1 MFHTHQS
8 NHLEALTDRLA
19 ELLQQPLRSP
29 LAREI
34 IVTQSN
40 GLARWLALRL
50 ADRLGICA
58 HIEFQFPATFLWE
71 MARRV
76 LHGLPSTSAFDRT
89 VLNWRVM
96 ALLAD
101 LGDEPCFA
109 PVRAW
114 LGDGRDDFRRYELA
128 CRIADCF
135 DQYLVYRPDWI
146 SRWEEGQEGHWQ
158 AELWRRLLASSS
170 ATGEMHRT
178 QVQAHFRQ
186 ALQQGEVDRHR
197 LPERVTLVGLS
208 ALPPLYLDLLAEL
221 GRFVDVHLLL
231 LNPCQ
236 EYWGDIRAERDLA
249 RLGEEIDPEAE
260 YLTVGHPLLASLGK
274 QGRDFIDLLQGYA
287 RVEWEGFAEPAGHDL
302 LHHLQADI
310 LHLRE
315 RGTPEYPPLPLRPDD
330 HSFQVQVC
338 HGPMREVEVLHDQ
351 LLALFAAHRHLRPSD
366 VIVMAPDIARYGP
379 LIEAVFDAAPRERRI
394 SFSIA
399 DQGLPVENPLVEA
412 FFELLDLSG
421 ERFDAAQVMSL
432 LEPPAVQ
439 RRFNLN
445 EDDLERIRYW
455 VREVGIRWG
464 INAGIKGDWNLP
476 VTAEHTWQAGLDRL
490 LLGYALPGQGRELYA
505 GILPYDEVEGGEAQ
519 ALGGLQSFLDE
530 LFGLHH
536 GLRQQRPP
544 GEWVT
549 TLYGVLERFFDARER
564 EENELQLIRSAL
576 ATLGDEAELARF
588 AEPVS
593 LSVMKSALRKALD
606 TPESGAGRFLGGGV
620 TCCAMVPMRSIPF
633 AVVCLIG
640 MNDDAYPRP
649 NRPVGFDLMASAF
662 RRGDRSRRRDDRY
675 LFLETLLSA
684 RRCFYLSYVGQN
696 IRDNAVLPPSVLVSE
711 LLDIVDRSF
720 KTADGQR
727 PSAQLVTRHPLQPFS
742 RRYFTGD
749 SRLFSYAQEWI
760 EASRQAGRGE
770 RDAAAL
776 LSGELAEPEPALR
789 WVTLE
794 SLTQFFKNPA
804 RWLLRERLGVRVDEG
819 EEALETREPFVP
831 DALESYQML
840 DEMLELYREER
851 PAADMETI
859 LRATGALPHGQVG
872 ECVFAGAYERVERF
886 AGRLGRV
893 FPRRGQAPLELDLM
907 LGEFRLTGRLTG
919 MTKAGWVG
927 YRLAK
932 MKAGDYLKLW
942 LHHLAL
948 NAMDLEEGVRES
960 HWVAEDQLVTLP
972 PVEQP
977 DVLLQG
983 LLDAYWQGTRRLLHF
998 FPKSGLAYMERLRK
1012 DKEPDADKALWAA
1025 HRAWE
1030 GEERRPG
1037 TAERENTYYQL
1048 AFGDTDPLD
1057 EEFTA
1062 LTMAVFGPLF
1072 EQIPVAEPP
1081 AGKGKREAAT

>member
-8 NHLEALTDRLA
+8 NHLETLTDRLA
-19 ELLQQPLRSP
+19 DLLRQPQRSP
-29 LAREI
+29 LAREM

-40 GLARWLALRL
+40 GMARWLALRL
-50 ADRLGICA
+50 ADRLGVCA
-58 HIEFQFPATFLWE
+58 HFDFQFPGTFLWE

-76 LHGLPSTSAFDRT
+76 LRGLPPTSAFDRP

-96 ALLAD
+96 ALLQEV
-101 LGDEPCFA
+101 GDEPGFA

-146 SRWEEGQEGHWQ
+146 TQWEDGAEEHWQ
-158 AELWRRLLASSS
+158 AELWRRLASG
-170 ATGEMHRT
+170 GEAHRT
-178 QVQAHFRQ
+178 RVQEQFRR
-186 ALQQGEVDRHR
+186 ALQHGEIDRRR
-197 LPERVTLVGLS
+197 LPERVTIVGLS

-221 GRFVDVHLLL
+221 SRFIDVHLLL

-249 RLGEEIDPEAE
+249 RLGEDIDPEAE

-274 QGRDFIDLLQGYA
+274 QGRDFIDLLQGYSRA
-287 RVEWEGFAEPAGHDL
+287 EWDGFVDPAGDDL
-302 LHHLQADI
+302 LHRLQADI

-315 RGTPEYPPLPLRPDD
+315 RGTHEYPPLPLRPDD
-330 HSFQVQVC
+330 HSLQVHVC

-351 LLALFAAHRHLRPSD
+351 LLALFEAHRDLRPSD
-366 VIVMAPDIARYGP
+366 VMVMAPDIARYGP

-394 SFSIA
+394 PFSVA

-432 LEPPAVQ
+432 LEPPAVR
-439 RRFNLN
+439 RRFGLSE
-445 EDDLERIRYW
+445 EDLDRVRHW

-464 INAGIKGDWNLP
+464 INAGIKDAWALP
-476 VTAEHTWQAGLDRL
+476 ATAEHTWQAGLDRL

-536 GLRQQRPP
+536 GLRDQRPP
-544 GEWVT
+544 GDWIT
-549 TLYGVLERFFDARER
+549 TLYGLLDRFFEARER
-564 EENELQLIRSAL
+564 EENELQLIRTAL
-576 ATLGDEAELARF
+576 ETLGEQAEQARF

-593 LSVMKSALRKALD
+593 LSVMKSALREWLNA
-606 TPESGAGRFLGGGV
+606 PESGAGRFLGGGV

-649 NRPVGFDLMASAF
+649 NRPVGFDLMAGSF

-696 IRDNAVLPPSVLVSE
+696 IRDNSILPPSVLVSE
-711 LLDIVDRSF
+711 LLDMVDRGF
-720 KTADGQR
+720 VTPEDGR
-727 PSAQLVTRHPLQPFS
+727 PGARIVTRHPLQPFS
-742 RRYFTGD
+742 RRYFTGNG
-749 SRLFSYAQEWI
+749 RLFSYAREWI

-776 LSGELAEPEPALR
+776 LTAELSEPEPALR

-794 SLTQFFKNPA
+794 GLTQFFKNPA
-804 RWLLRERLGVRVDEG
+804 KWLLRERLGIRVDEG

-840 DEMLELYREER
+840 DEMLELHREGR
-851 PAADMETI
+851 PAAEIETI
-859 LRATGALPHGQVG
+859 MRANGALPHGQVG
-872 ECVFAGAYERVERF
+872 ECVFADAYERVERF

-893 FPRRGQAPLELDLM
+893 FPRRDGAPLELDLM

-919 MTKAGWVG
+919 MTQAGWVG

-932 MKAGDYLKLW
+932 IKAGDYLKLW

-948 NAMDLEEGVRES
+948 NAMERQEGVRQS
-960 HWVAEDQLVTLP
+960 YWVAEDQLVTLEP
-972 PVEQP
+972 LEQP
-977 DVLLQG
+977 EMLLRG
-983 LLDAYWQGTRRLLHF
+983 LLEAYWQGSRRLLHF
-998 FPKSGLAYMERLRK
+998 FPKSGLAYVERLRK
-1012 DKEPDADKALWAA
+1012 DKEPNPDKALWAA
-1025 HRAWE
+1025 RRAWE

-1037 TAERENTYYQL
+1037 TAEREDAYYQL
-1048 AFGDTDPLD
+1048 AFGDTDPLN
-1057 EEFTA
+1057 EEFTT

-1072 EQIPVAEPP
+1072 EQIQRDEPSSS
-1081 AGKGKREAAT
+1081 

>member
-1 MFHTHQS
+1 MFYTHQS
-8 NHLEALTDRLA
+8 NRLETLTDRLA
-19 ELLQQPLRSP
+19 ELLRQPLRSP

-50 ADRLGICA
+50 ADRLGVCA
-58 HIEFQFPATFLWE
+58 HLDFQFPGTFLWE

-76 LHGLPSTSAFDRT
+76 LHGLPPTSAFDRP

-96 ALLAD
+96 ALLQEV
-101 LGDEPCFA
+101 GDEPAFA

-128 CRIADCF
+128 CRITDCF
-135 DQYLVYRPDWI
+135 DQYLIYRPDWI
-146 SRWEEGQEGHWQ
+146 GQWENGEEDHWQ
-158 AELWRRLLASSS
+158 AELWRRLARS
-170 ATGEMHRT
+170 GETHRT
-178 QVQAHFRQ
+178 RVQAQFRR
-186 ALQQGEVDRHR
+186 ALQHREVDRRR
-197 LPERVTLVGLS
+197 LPERVAVVGLS

-221 GRFVDVHLLL
+221 AHCIDVHLLL

-249 RLGEEIDPEAE
+249 RLGEEVDLEAE

-274 QGRDFIDLLQGYA
+274 QGRDFIDLLQGYS
-287 RVEWEGFAEPAGHDL
+287 RVEWEGFVEPAGDDL
-302 LHHLQADI
+302 LHRLQADI

-315 RGTPEYPPLPLRPDD
+315 RGTAEHPPLLLRPDD
-330 HSFQVQVC
+330 LSLQVHVC

-351 LLALFAAHRHLRPSD
+351 LLALFEAHRDLRPSD

-379 LIEAVFDAAPRERRI
+379 LIEAVFDVAPRERRI
-394 SFSIA
+394 PFSVA
-399 DQGLPVENPLVEA
+399 DQGLPVENPLIEA

-432 LEPPAVQ
+432 LEPPAVR
-439 RRFNLN
+439 RRFGLSE
-445 EDDLERIRYW
+445 EDLDRVRHW
-455 VREVGIRWG
+455 VRAVGIRWG
-464 INAGIKGDWNLP
+464 INAGIKDSWALP
-476 VTAEHTWQAGLDRL
+476 TTAGHTWQAGLDRL

-536 GLRQQRPP
+536 GLRDQRPP
-544 GEWVT
+544 ADWIT
-549 TLYGVLERFFDARER
+549 TLYALLDRFFDPRER
-564 EENELQLIRSAL
+564 EENELQLIRTAL
-576 ATLGDEAELARF
+576 ETLGEQAQQAQF

-593 LSVMKSALRKALD
+593 LSVMKSALRELLNV
-606 TPESGAGRFLGGGV
+606 PESGAGRFLGGGV

-649 NRPVGFDLMASAF
+649 NRPVGFDLMIRSF

-684 RRCFYLSYVGQN
+684 RRCLYLSYVGQN

-711 LLDIVDRSF
+711 LLDMVDRGF
-720 KTADGQR
+720 VTAEGGR
-727 PSAQLVTRHPLQPFS
+727 PSAQLVTRHPLQAFS

-749 SRLFSYAQEWI
+749 PRLFSYAQEWL
-760 EASRQAGRGE
+760 EASRQTGRGE

-776 LSGELAEPEPALR
+776 LTATLPEPESALR

-794 SLTQFFKNPA
+794 GLTQFFKNPA
-804 RWLLRERLGVRVDEG
+804 KWLLRERLGIRVDEG

-840 DEMLELYREER
+840 DEMLELHREGR
-851 PAADMETI
+851 PVAEIETI
-859 LRATGALPHGQVG
+859 MRANGALPHGQVG
-872 ECVFAGAYERVERF
+872 ECVFAEAYERVERF

-893 FPRRGQAPLELDLM
+893 FPRRDRAPLELDLA
-907 LGEFRLTGRLTG
+907 LGDFRLTGRLTG

-932 MKAGDYLKLW
+932 IKAGDYLKLW

-948 NAMDLEEGVRES
+948 NAMGLEDGVRQS
-960 HWVAEDQLVTLP
+960 YWVAEDQLVTLT

-977 DVLLQG
+977 EMLLRG
-983 LLDAYWQGTRRLLHF
+983 LLEWYWQGSQGLLHF
-998 FPKSGLAYMERLRK
+998 FPKSGLAYVEQLRK
-1012 DKEPDADKALWAA
+1012 DQEPNPDKALWAA
-1025 HRAWE
+1025 RRAWE

-1037 TAERENTYYQL
+1037 TAERENAYYQL
-1048 AFGDTDPLD
+1048 AFGETDPLD
-1057 EEFTA
+1057 EEFTTLA
-1062 LTMAVFGPLF
+1062 MAVFGPLF
-1072 EQIPVAEPP
+1072 EQIQRDEP
-1081 AGKGKREAAT
+1081 

>member
-1 MFHTHQS
+1 MFQTHQS
-8 NHLEALTDRLA
+8 NHLETLTDRLA
-19 ELLQQPLRSP
+19 ELLRQPLRSP

-40 GLARWLALRL
+40 GMARWLALRL
-50 ADRLGICA
+50 ADRLGVCA
-58 HIEFQFPATFLWE
+58 HFDFQFPSTFLWE

-76 LHGLPSTSAFDRT
+76 LHKLPPTSAFDRP

-96 ALLAD
+96 ALLQEV
-101 LGDEPCFA
+101 GDEPAFA

-128 CRIADCF
+128 GRIADCF
-135 DQYLVYRPDWI
+135 DQYLIYRPNWI
-146 SRWEEGQEGHWQ
+146 ARWENGEEDHWQ
-158 AELWRRLLASSS
+158 AELWRRLASS
-170 ATGEMHRT
+170 GEGHRAR
-178 QVQAHFRQ
+178 VQEQFRR
-186 ALQQGEVDRHR
+186 ALQHGEVDRRR
-197 LPERVTLVGLS
+197 LPERVAIVGLS

-221 GRFVDVHLLL
+221 SRFIDVHLLL

-249 RLGEEIDPEAE
+249 RLGEDIDPEAE

-287 RVEWEGFAEPAGHDL
+287 RAEWDGFVEPMGEDL
-302 LHHLQADI
+302 LHRLQADI

-315 RGTPEYPPLPLRPDD
+315 RGTHEHPPLRLPPDD
-330 HSFQVQVC
+330 DSLQVHVC

-351 LLALFAAHRHLRPSD
+351 LLALFEAHRDLRPSD
-366 VIVMAPDIARYGP
+366 VIVMAPDIVRYGP

-394 SFSIA
+394 PFSVA

-432 LEPPAVQ
+432 LEPPAVR
-439 RRFNLN
+439 RRFGLG
-445 EDDLERIRYW
+445 EDDLDRVRHW
-455 VREVGIRWG
+455 VRAVGIRWG
-464 INAGIKGDWNLP
+464 INAGIKDSWSLP
-476 VTAEHTWQAGLDRL
+476 TTAEHTWQAGLDRL

-536 GLRQQRPP
+536 GLRDQRPLTD
-544 GEWVT
+544 WIT
-549 TLYGVLERFFDARER
+549 TLYALLNRFFEARER
-564 EENELQLIRSAL
+564 EENELQLIRTAL
-576 ATLGDEAELARF
+576 ETLGEQAEQAQF

-593 LSVMKSALRKALD
+593 LSVVKSALRELLNA
-606 TPESGAGRFLGGGV
+606 PESGAGRFLGGGV

-649 NRPVGFDLMASAF
+649 NQPVGFDLMAGAF

-696 IRDNAVLPPSVLVSE
+696 IRDNSVLPPSVLVSE
-711 LLDIVDRSF
+711 LLDMVDRSF
-720 KTADGQR
+720 VTAEDGR
-727 PSAQLVTRHPLQPFS
+727 PSAQFVTRHPLQPFS

-749 SRLFSYAQEWI
+749 SRLFSYAREWI
-760 EASRQAGRGE
+760 EASRLAGRGE

-776 LSGELAEPEPALR
+776 LTAELSEPEPTLR
-789 WVTLE
+789 WVTLDG
-794 SLTQFFKNPA
+794 LTQFFKNPA
-804 RWLLRERLGVRVDEG
+804 KWLLRERLGIRVDEG

-831 DALESYQML
+831 NALESYQML
-840 DEMLELYREER
+840 EEMLELHREGR
-851 PAADMETI
+851 PAAEIATI
-859 LRATGALPHGQVG
+859 MRANGALPHGQVG
-872 ECVFAGAYERVERF
+872 ECVFAEAYERVERF

-893 FPRRGQAPLELDLM
+893 FPRRAGNPLELDLM

-919 MTKAGWVG
+919 MTPAGWVG

-932 MKAGDYLKLW
+932 IKAGDYLKLW

-948 NAMDLEEGVRES
+948 NAMELDDVTRQS
-960 HWVAEDQLVTLP
+960 YWVGEDQLVTLEP
-972 PVEQP
+972 MEQP
-977 DVLLQG
+977 EALLRG
-983 LLDAYWQGTRRLLHF
+983 LLEWYWQGSQGLLHF
-998 FPKSGLAYMERLRK
+998 FPKSGLAYIQQLHK
-1012 DKEPDADKALWAA
+1012 DKEPNPDKALWAA
-1025 HRAWE
+1025 RRAWE

-1037 TAERENTYYQL
+1037 TAERENAYYQL
-1048 AFGDTDPLD
+1048 AFGDSDPLD
-1057 EEFTA
+1057 EKFMTLA
-1062 LTMAVFGPLF
+1062 MAVFGPLF
-1072 EQIPVAEPP
+1072 AQIPRDELS
-1081 AGKGKREAAT
+1081 KG

>member
-8 NHLEALTDRLA
+8 NRLETLTDRLA
-19 ELLQQPLRSP
+19 ELLGQPLRSP

-34 IVTQSN
+34 IITQSN

-50 ADRLGICA
+50 ADRLGVCA
-58 HIEFQFPATFLWE
+58 HFDFQFPGTFLWE

-76 LHGLPSTSAFDRT
+76 LHGLPPTSAFDRP
-89 VLNWRVM
+89 VLKWRVM
-96 ALLAD
+96 TLLQEI
-101 LGDEPCFA
+101 GDEPCFT

-146 SRWEEGQEGHWQ
+146 AHWEEGQEGHWQ
-158 AELWRRLLASSS
+158 AELWRRL
-170 ATGEMHRT
+170 TPGGEAHRT
-178 QVQAHFRQ
+178 QVQAQFRR
-186 ALQQGEVDRHR
+186 ALQQGEVDRRR
-197 LPERVTLVGLS
+197 LPERVALVGLS

-221 GRFVDVHLLL
+221 AHFIDVHWLL

-249 RLGEEIDPEAE
+249 RLGEDLDPEAE
-260 YLTVGHPLLASLGK
+260 YLAVGHPLLASLGK
-274 QGRDFIDLLQGYA
+274 QGRDFIDLLQGYP
-287 RVEWEGFAEPAGHDL
+287 RVEWEAFVEPGGDTL

-315 RGTPEYPPLPLRPDD
+315 RGSAEYPPLPLRLDD
-330 HSFQVQVC
+330 HSLQVHIC

-351 LLALFAAHRHLRPSD
+351 LLALFAAHHDLRPSD

-379 LIEAVFDAAPRERRI
+379 LIEAVFGAAPHERRI
-394 SFSIA
+394 PFSIA

-432 LEPPAVQ
+432 LEPPAIS
-439 RRFNLN
+439 RRFGLN
-445 EDDLERIRYW
+445 EEDLERIRHW

-464 INAGIKGDWNLP
+464 INASIKDAWALP
-476 VTAEHTWQAGLDRL
+476 ATVGHTWQAGLDRL

-530 LFGLHH
+530 LFGLHY

-544 GEWVT
+544 AEWVAV
-549 TLYGVLERFFDARER
+549 LYRLLDRFFEARER
-564 EENELQLIRSAL
+564 EENELQLVRTAL
-576 ATLGDEAELARF
+576 EILGEQAELAKF

-593 LSVMKSALRKALD
+593 LSVMKSALRELLNA
-606 TPESGAGRFLGGGV
+606 PESGVGRFLGGGV

-633 AVVCLIG
+633 SVVCLIG

-649 NRPVGFDLMASAF
+649 NRPVGFDLMAGSF

-696 IRDNAVLPPSVLVSE
+696 IRDNAALPPSVLVSE

-720 KTADGQR
+720 VTVKGEQ
-727 PSAQLVTRHPLQPFS
+727 PSAQRVTRHPLQPFS
-742 RRYFTGD
+742 RRYFTD
-749 SRLFSYAQEWI
+749 DPRLFSYAQEWL

-770 RDAAAL
+770 REAAAL
-776 LSGELAEPEPALR
+776 LSAELPEPEPALR
-789 WVTLE
+789 RVTLDGL
-794 SLTQFFKNPA
+794 SQFFKNPA

-851 PAADMETI
+851 PATDIETI
-859 LRATGALPHGQVG
+859 LRANGALPHGQVG
-872 ECVFAGAYERVERF
+872 ECVFASAYERVERF

-893 FPRRGQAPLELDLM
+893 FPRRGQAPLELDLA

-919 MTKAGWVG
+919 MTPAGWVG
-927 YRLAK
+927 YRLARI
-932 MKAGDYLKLW
+932 KAGDYLKLW

-948 NAMDLEEGVRES
+948 NAMGLEEGVRQS
-960 HWVAEDQLVTLP
+960 YWVAEDRLVTLT
-972 PVEQP
+972 PVEYP
-977 DVLLQG
+977 ETLLQG
-983 LLDAYWQGTRRLLHF
+983 LLEVYWQGARRLLHF
-998 FPKSGLAYMERLRK
+998 FPKSGLAYVEQLHK
-1012 DKEPDADKALWAA
+1012 DQEPNPDKALWAA
-1025 HRAWE
+1025 RRAWE
-1030 GEERRPG
+1030 GQERQPG
-1037 TAERENTYYQL
+1037 TAEREDAYYQL
-1048 AFGDTDPLD
+1048 AFGDTNPLD

-1062 LTMAVFGPLF
+1062 LAMAVFGSLF
-1072 EQIPVAEPP
+1072 EQMQRDEPS
-1081 AGKGKREAAT
+1081 KG